1 MKRRQFIKSVAATTA
16 VPILPSSLGSALPVS
31 AIQYA
36 KAVEVAN
43 KWAYTTAYYLK
54 LALKV
59 DETTSEAVLAQLQ
72 TDGILGPKGPSG
84 ICLAERINLMKGGS
98 AAKAAS
104 EVSRKSAGEANG
116 PSFQQR
122 LAKAAKSETVVE
134 EEPAPEPS
142 DEEDQTE
149 LGPDDATDAL
159 DETVDATPNPDE
171 T

>member
-1 MKRRQFIKSVAATTA
+1 
-16 VPILPSSLGSALPVS
+16 
-31 AIQYA
+31 
-36 KAVEVAN
+36 
-43 KWAYTTAYYLK
+43 
-54 LALKV
+54 LKV

-122 LAKAAKSETVVE
+122 LAKAAKSETV
-134 EEPAPEPS
+134 
-142 DEEDQTE
+142 
-149 LGPDDATDAL
+149 
-159 DETVDATPNPDE
+159 ET
-171 T
+171 